1 VGFEAYN
8 PTWWTPVLL
17 HPLEGALLEHS
28 AALEVRLAAFPF
40 AGGAE
45 GSLSQRSIE
54 SETLTEAS
62 SIVM

>member
-1 VGFEAYN
+1 
-8 PTWWTPVLL
+8 VLR
-17 HPLEGALLEHS
+17 HPLEGACGTAQERSPEHS

-40 AGGAE
+40 AGGVK

-54 SETLTEAS
+54 SETVTEAS